1 MNLDILKI
9 ATDTK
14 NHKKLDDC
22 THKSKYKNPLCGDEM
37 EVGVKISKNKIL
49 DFAYQCKSCIYCQA
63 SASLLSRKSINQ
75 TLTKLNELVEFSI
88 SFYENKEQTFSK
100 EWTSFNKLFKQKN
113 IARKECLLLPFR
125 ALAKIFKKINE

>member
-1 MNLDILKI
+1 MDLEIIKI
-9 ATDTK
+9 ASNTVNNK
-14 NHKKLDDC
+14 NLNNS
-22 THKSKYKNPLCGDEM
+22 THTVKQKNPLCGDEM
-37 EVGVKISKNKIL
+37 EINLTVKNNKIQ
-49 DFAYQCKSCIYCQA
+49 DFGYQCKTCIYCQA
-63 SASLLSRKSINQ
+63 TASLLSTKSINQ

>member
-1 MNLDILKI
+1 MDLRILEIASQTENNKI
-9 ATDTK
+9 IK
-14 NHKKLDDC
+14 NF
-22 THKSKYKNPLCGDEM
+22 THKSKNKNPLCGDEM
-37 EVGVKISKNKIL
+37 EINLTVKNNKIQ
-49 DFAYQCKSCIYCQA
+49 DFGYQCKSCIYCQA

>member
-1 MNLDILKI
+1 MDLEIIKI
-9 ATDTK
+9 ASNTVNNK
-14 NHKKLDDC
+14 NLNNC
-22 THKSKYKNPLCGDEM
+22 THTVKQKNPLCGDEM
-37 EVGVKISKNKIL
+37 EINLTVKNNKIR
-49 DFAYQCKSCIYCQA
+49 DFGYQCKSCIYCQA

-75 TLTKLNELVEFSI
+75 TLTKLNELVKFSI

>member
-1 MNLDILKI
+1 MDLRILEI
-9 ATDTK
+9 ASHTENNKVIK
-14 NHKKLDDC
+14 NF
-22 THKSKYKNPLCGDEM
+22 THKSKHKNPLCGDEM
-37 EVGVKISKNKIL
+37 EISLIVKNDTIK
-49 DFAYQCKSCIYCQA
+49 DMGYQCKSCIYCQA

-125 ALAKIFKKINE
+125 ALAKMFKKINE